1 MAKSNKKGKAVKAK
15 KVESKSKTTLKSK
28 APSKIKNAVAKP
40 KATSAK
46 SSKNTKVVAKKASPS
61 KKVVG
66 KAKKESP
73 KPTAKTTGNKA
84 NGKVVKKTPAS
95 KATSA
100 KSKGIKPQ
108 TIIDRSSVTNLN
120 DKKIVSTKIV
130 KKNTGSFEL
139 GVVLRTGRRPEAI
152 INKKNLETKN
162 MGEEKLRYSDE
173 ELKEFEVLILEKL
186 DNAKRELNY
195 MKEMLSKKNDQGT
208 DNTGG
213 TMKLLED
220 GADTLEKENFSQ
232 LAVRQQK
239 FVTQLEN
246 AVARIKNGTYGICI
260 DTGKLIPKERLKA
273 VPHTQH
279 SIEAK
284 LNRRN

>member
-1 MAKSNKKGKAVKAK
+1 MPISSKGGKAVKSK
-15 KVESKSKTTLKSK
+15 KVESKSKPKPKK
-28 APSKIKNAVAKP
+28 AAKP
-40 KATSAK
+40 KLAAK
-46 SSKNTKVVAKKASPS
+46 IQ
-61 KKVVG
+61 
-66 KAKKESP
+66 
-73 KPTAKTTGNKA
+73 
-84 NGKVVKKTPAS
+84 KKTPKAKAAPKVKKKVAAKAVKKATPTKKKEVKKEVKKVPVSKKKTPQVKKVSAAKATNSKVTKAS
-95 KATSA
+95 KPLT
-100 KSKGIKPQ
+100 KVKVVLKE
-108 TIIDRSSVTNLN
+108 
-120 DKKIVSTKIV
+120 KIVPVPKATQ
-130 KKNTGSFEL
+130 KKPVSYEL

-152 INKKNLETKN
+152 INKKTIEKTN
-162 MGEEKLRYSDE
+162 MADEKLRYSEE

-186 DNAKRELNY
+186 DKAKKELNSL
-195 MKEMLSKKNDQGT
+195 KEILSKKNDEGT

-239 FVTQLEN
+239 FITQLDN
-246 AVARIKNGTYGICI
+246 AMARIKNGTYGVCV

-284 LNRRN
+284 LNRR